1 MARKKV
7 IRFIQAAFMVAAVV
21 AAIPACT
28 DDHFDV
34 RDNAGEEG
42 ANATQT
48 IWEQI
53 QANPQLSKFATLVEK
68 TPYFKDETHPISKA
82 DGTPYTFKDVLNGT
96 QILTGEKLCE
106 LYKDR
111 IVIENVKNGT
121 QQELDV
127 DAVVLAL
134 GSYSNTALCEALKNA
149 GFENVIPVG
158 DAVKVGRIQNATSS
172 GYRAAVALA

>member
-1 MARKKV
+1 
-7 IRFIQAAFMVAAVV
+7 MVAAVV

-96 QILTGEKLCE
+96 QILTVFAPTNNAISDEEYQELLGKCTTDPYDVYLRIVGNHITKNRYTATGTGDEKLVMVNGKKA
-106 LYKDR
+106 YFSRDR
-111 IVIENVKNGT
+111 K
-121 QQELDV
+121 L
-127 DAVVLAL
+127 
-134 GSYSNTALCEALKNA
+134 
-149 GFENVIPVG
+149 IP
-158 DAVKVGRIQNATSS
+158 ARSS
-172 GYRAAVALA
+172 PRPLPAS

>member
-53 QANPQLSKFATLVEK
+53 QANPQLSKFATLV
-68 TPYFKDETHPISKA
+68 
-82 DGTPYTFKDVLNGT
+82 
-96 QILTGEKLCE
+96 
-106 LYKDR
+106 
-111 IVIENVKNGT
+111 
-121 QQELDV
+121 
-127 DAVVLAL
+127 
-134 GSYSNTALCEALKNA
+134 
-149 GFENVIPVG
+149 
-158 DAVKVGRIQNATSS
+158 
-172 GYRAAVALA
+172 